1 MRFLFSVILLLL
13 TIQSAALAQ
22 SGAGSQD
29 SAASGHLRP
38 RWGSYLI
45 ESFPS
50 PAKSTEDVTIQFY
63 NHTDETLSCM
73 IFDMNCRDMLLEPKL
88 VLQPKE
94 QVSAGLHTFTIHANA
109 LSTGCYFVRLTTY
122 TASGAEN
129 IVDNARFVIVK

>member
-1 MRFLFSVILLLL
+1 MRSIFSVIVFLFA
-13 TIQSAALAQ
+13 IQSAALAQ

-29 SAASGHLRP
+29 SSASGHLRP

-50 PAKSTEDVTIQFY
+50 PAKASEDVTIQFY

-73 IFDMNCRDMLLEPKL
+73 VFDMNCRDMLVNPKL
-88 VLQPKE
+88 VLQPKDH
-94 QVSAGLHTFTIHANA
+94 VSAGLHTFTIHGYA